1 MFAPTTKSKI
11 IAILSIEVS
20 QSNADQL
27 GVLMGAI
34 EAIDSGAMVDPIE
47 SLITQIE
54 SIQAIATS
62 PASLKL
68 SGMIQAKTVR
78 WQQNGGAGVGTTQT
92 LNQLKNQLRALL
104 GIART
109 DASAVGV
116 SMIRSDR
123 YSLTGWGSSYTDW
136 RFLAW

>member
-1 MFAPTTKSKI
+1 MFALTTKAKI
-11 IAILSIEVS
+11 ITILSIEVS
-20 QSNADQL
+20 QANADEL
-27 GVLMGAI
+27 GNLLSAI
-34 EAIDSGAMVDPIE
+34 EAIDGGAMVDPIE
-47 SLITQIE
+47 SLVAQIE

-78 WQQNGGAGVGTTQT
+78 WQQNGGAGVGTMQT

-109 DASAVGV
+109 DAAAVGV

-123 YSLTGWGSSYTDW
+123 YSLTGWGSTYTDW

>member
-1 MFAPTTKSKI
+1 MFAPVTKSKI
-11 IAILSIEVS
+11 ISILSIEITQTNS
-20 QSNADQL
+20 DNLDR
-27 GVLMGAI
+27 LMDAI
-34 EAIDSGAMVDPIE
+34 EAIDGGAMIAPIE

-54 SIQAIATS
+54 SVTAIANS

-68 SGMIQAKTVR
+68 AGMIQAKTVK
-78 WQQNGGAGVGTTQT
+78 WQLGGGAGLGTQQN

-109 DASAVGV
+109 DTVGV
-116 SMIRSDR
+116 TMIRSDR
-123 YSLTGWGSSYTDW
+123 YSLTGWSSTYTDW